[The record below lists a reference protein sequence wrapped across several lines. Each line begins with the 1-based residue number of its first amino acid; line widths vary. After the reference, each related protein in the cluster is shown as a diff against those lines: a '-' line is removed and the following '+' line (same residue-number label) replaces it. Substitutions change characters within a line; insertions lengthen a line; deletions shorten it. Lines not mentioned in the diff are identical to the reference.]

1 MNSRIAKLLAAVIAS
16 AVFLMG
22 SSCSGRNYLRTAPVY
37 DQKEIAGNFTLIL
50 FGTADN
56 DGLEAVA
63 FLDAVADDYEV
74 VPYAPE
80 FQYSI
85 KRNIEGKEAVEMAIH
100 YLGSH
105 NAYKSHQIRRILE
118 KNTSR
123 TIGYEVR
130 PLYLPFVYGHMDVL
144 DIHYWHSENKTVHVT
159 IRLLPSVE
167 KRLLGDD
174 GSPRTE

>member
-1 MNSRIAKLLAAVIAS
+1 MYFRIAKLLTAVIVS
-16 AVFLMG
+16 SVFLMD

-37 DQKEIAGNFTLIL
+37 NQKEIVGNFSLIL
-50 FGTADN
+50 FGTAEN
-56 DGLEAVA
+56 EGLEAVA

-74 VPYAPE
+74 VPHAPE

-100 YLGSH
+100 HLSSH

-118 KNTSR
+118 KNTGR

-144 DIHYWHSENKTVHVT
+144 DILYWSTGNKTVHVT

-167 KRLLGDD
+167 RQLLGDD